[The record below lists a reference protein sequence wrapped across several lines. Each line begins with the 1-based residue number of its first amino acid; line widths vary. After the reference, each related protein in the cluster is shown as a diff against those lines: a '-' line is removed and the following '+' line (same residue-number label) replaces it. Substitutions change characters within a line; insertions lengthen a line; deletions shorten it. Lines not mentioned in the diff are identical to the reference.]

1 MKKVSVIGVPMKYGC
16 YIDGADK
23 AFEST
28 EDIYKKYFN
37 NIKTIDSKV
46 NDNNEYKEGSKLKYE
61 NAVSEIT
68 RKLYNEVY
76 DNLNNGFFPLV
87 VGGDHSTAIGSLS
100 ASLDYYKDVSVIWFD
115 AHSDIHTELTT
126 PSGNIHG
133 IPLSI
138 CIGRCNNL
146 SFSEYKLNPKNLYYI
161 GLRSYEQEEIDYIN
175 KENIT
180 KYSASDVIDKG
191 IEKIIDEIKNKIN
204 TKYVHLS
211 FDLDVID
218 DNEFSSVN
226 VLVNKTYVSGKGISF
241 DTVNKA
247 LELLLKKLNIISM
260 DIVEYN
266 PLLDS
271 DLSCKNKIEVLV
283 GTIYNNLKN

>member
-61 NAVSEIT
+61 NAVSEIS
-68 RKLYNEVY
+68 RKVYDEVY
-76 DNLNNGFFPLV
+76 DNLNNNFFPLV

-180 KYSASDVIDKG
+180 KYSDSDVIDKG